1 MHALELDHLSKSFGA
16 GLAVD
21 DVNLCVP
28 AGQRLVILGPSGCG
42 KTTILR
48 LIAGLEQPSAGSIRY
63 GGVDWADRPPARRQV
78 AMAFQDATL
87 YPHLSVRENLALA
100 LRELRLSASEVWA
113 RVGEVVDAFGL
124 GAWLDR
130 APPTLSGGERGR
142 VSFARGVLR
151 RPEVLLLDEPLAGLD
166 SPGRW
171 QLQSVWMEWH
181 RRYPTTTVHVT
192 HDQQEA
198 LTLGD
203 QVAIMRA
210 GRIEQVGSPTALYQ
224 QPANRF
230 VAGFLGSPG
239 MNLVAA
245 RIADGMVVIGADGV
259 TAPRDR
265 VLFGE
270 LPAASRAISVG
281 VRPESIRVE
290 AGAAATAAEASDGE
304 TLVIPGQ
311 ISELRMAGRSW
322 LVAVN
327 WAGGRWWAWRT
338 DPGSLAIGQPA
349 RMILSL
355 RSIHGFVDGAG
366 KEARG

>member
-16 GLAVD
+16 GWAVD
-21 DVNLCVP
+21 GVNLRVP
-28 AGQRLVILGPSGCG
+28 VGQRLVILGPSGCG

-87 YPHLSVRENLALA
+87 YPHLSVRENLAFA
-100 LRELRLSASEVWA
+100 LRELRLSASEL
-113 RVGEVVDAFGL
+113 RIRIGEVVDAFGL

-130 APPTLSGGERGR
+130 APQTLSGGERGR
-142 VSFARGVLR
+142 VAFARGVLR
-151 RPEVLLLDEPLAGLD
+151 RPEVLLLDEPLSGLD
-166 SPGRW
+166 SPSRW
-171 QLQSVWMEWH
+171 QLQSVWLEWH

-210 GRIEQVGSPTALYQ
+210 GRIEQVGSPAALYQ
-224 QPANRF
+224 QPANGF

-245 RIADGMVVIGADGV
+245 HIADAVVVIGADGV
-259 TAPRDR
+259 TVSRDR
-265 VLFGE
+265 FLPGE
-270 LPAASRAISVG
+270 LPAAGRAISVG

-290 AGAAATAAEASDGE
+290 SGTEATAAEAGDRE
-304 TLVIPGQ
+304 LLVIPGQ
-311 ISELRMAGRSW
+311 VSELRMAGRSW
-322 LVAVN
+322 LVAFS
-327 WAGGRWWAWRT
+327 WGGGRWWAWRT
-338 DPGSLAIGQPA
+338 DPGSLATGQPA

-355 RSIHGFVDGAG
+355 RSLRWFVDTEG
-366 KEARG
+366 EVVTS